1 MEGFIIL
8 DIEQQ
13 SLANT
18 GFSQKD
24 IFFPLFVLF
33 LTIISFREFVA
44 FHLIIELFGLIIIYC
59 MFTIA
64 FNTYKQSQN
73 HFYMFLAISFG
84 FIGIPIIMHTF
95 TYKGMNV
102 FPGID
107 ANLPTQLYILI
118 RYMTSLAF

>member
-24 IFFPLFVLF
+24 IFFPLYVLY

-44 FHLIIELFGLIIIYC
+44 FHHII
-59 MFTIA
+59 
-64 FNTYKQSQN
+64 
-73 HFYMFLAISFG
+73 
-84 FIGIPIIMHTF
+84 
-95 TYKGMNV
+95 
-102 FPGID
+102 
-107 ANLPTQLYILI
+107 
-118 RYMTSLAF
+118 